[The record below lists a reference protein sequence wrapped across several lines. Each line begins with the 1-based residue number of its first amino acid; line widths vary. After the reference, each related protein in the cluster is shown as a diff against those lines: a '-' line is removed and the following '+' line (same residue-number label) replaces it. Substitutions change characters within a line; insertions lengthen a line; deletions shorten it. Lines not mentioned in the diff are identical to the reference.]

1 MSSLCKHYTKSK
13 LYNRLVKSDLTYFI
27 NVWVIRLDMIISDQ
41 SGNFLI
47 NGVEVKVKLNN
58 ETFSAESLQTSSK
71 VLCLD
76 NFDIVGVKVDPQGE
90 QSIE

>member
-1 MSSLCKHYTKSK
+1 
-13 LYNRLVKSDLTYFI
+13 
-27 NVWVIRLDMIISDQ
+27 MIISDQ

-90 QSIE
+90 QSIELFIPHFLIFISHLCKI